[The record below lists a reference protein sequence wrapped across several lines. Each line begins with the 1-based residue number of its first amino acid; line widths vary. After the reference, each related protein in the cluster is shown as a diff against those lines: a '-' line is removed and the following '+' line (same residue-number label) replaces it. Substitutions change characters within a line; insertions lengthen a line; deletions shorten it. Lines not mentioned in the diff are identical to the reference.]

1 MTGSRARGGA
11 GGELA
16 SVGDDAQGRVRV
28 WDFRVGFISD
38 GLEEFQG
45 GQWR

>member
-1 MTGSRARGGA
+1 VTGSRARGGA

-16 SVGDDAQGRVRV
+16 PVGDGAQGRVRV